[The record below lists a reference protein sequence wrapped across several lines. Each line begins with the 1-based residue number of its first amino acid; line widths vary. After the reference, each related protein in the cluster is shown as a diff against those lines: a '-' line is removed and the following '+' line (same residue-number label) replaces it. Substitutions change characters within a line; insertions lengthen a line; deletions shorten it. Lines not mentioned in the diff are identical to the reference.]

1 MLLNGTN
8 KRNLETPPKEMNR
21 ISFEILMTC
30 LIFFSLPFFSRNYF
44 IQDSRTL
51 FLKLCPKKIFYQCSS
66 IKKLLLKFQGKVES
80 HYFAGIYFS

>member
-30 LIFFSLPFFSRNYF
+30 LIFFFSPFFFKKLFYPRF
-44 IQDSRTL
+44 ITL
-51 FLKLCPKKIFYQCSS
+51 FLKPCPKKIFYQCSS
-66 IKKLLLKFQGKVES
+66 IKKLLLKFQGKVERY
-80 HYFAGIYFS
+80 YFAGIYFS